1 MPLPKFFV
9 QTLISTKTFLGCWLD
24 SCVNVNRFAQDGTEM
39 EGEYSFLNSKD
50 LITKDVEELRRT
62 VKKRRENGRR
72 DKDERDENYPDRT
85 PMEEDN
91 NEERVDNTE
100 ISSSQV
106 TTLRGH
112 SSEVFICAW
121 SPVGNVLASGWV
133 QSSSS
138 HWTCMVAMYFFPVE
152 LIFSALLSFNLIFK
166 F

>member
-1 MPLPKFFV
+1 
-9 QTLISTKTFLGCWLD
+9 
-24 SCVNVNRFAQDGTEM
+24 M

-62 VKKRRENGRR
+62 VQKRRENGRR

-91 NEERVDNTE
+91 DDGRVENTE

-121 SPVGNVLASGWV
+121 SPTGNVLASGWV
-133 QSSSS
+133 LNG
-138 HWTCMVAMYFFPVE
+138 CY
-152 LIFSALLSFNLIFK
+152 
-166 F
+166 